1 MEKSNKSNEGLGNEK
16 ETKRKAEVA
25 TAGMKRKA
33 SRSWVEVCGLR
44 LLRYL
49 GSKQMDSWPGTE

>member
-44 LLRYL
+44 LFKVPR
-49 GSKQMDSWPGTE
+49 

>member
-1 MEKSNKSNEGLGNEK
+1 MYFCKKWKGRIKSNEGQENQK

-33 SRSWVEVCGLR
+33 SSSWVEACGLR
-44 LLRYL
+44 L
-49 GSKQMDSWPGTE
+49 